1 MFVSTEDATQ
11 KILNKKKR
19 VEKTDHKLGITNC
32 TESHTK
38 KMYRKF
44 GYQWD
49 EREQSTVNKIR
60 LRKHKEPVVTRQAMD

>member
-38 KMYRKF
+38 KCTAHLVTNMGRKRTI
-44 GYQWD
+44 D
-49 EREQSTVNKIR
+49 S
-60 LRKHKEPVVTRQAMD
+60 